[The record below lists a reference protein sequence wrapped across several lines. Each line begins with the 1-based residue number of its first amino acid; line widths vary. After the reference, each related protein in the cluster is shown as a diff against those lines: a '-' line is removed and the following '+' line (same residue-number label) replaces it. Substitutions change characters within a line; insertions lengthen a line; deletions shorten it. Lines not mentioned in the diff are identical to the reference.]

1 MHNIVYAC
9 PRLWLTV
16 VLLSAISAPIGTAAV
31 DSSMAQPIS
40 TAAFTL
46 PTEDRF
52 PSLAR
57 ATAWLNSEPVS
68 PEALRG
74 KVVLVDF
81 WTYTCINWRRT
92 APYLRAWARK
102 YKDQGLVVI
111 GVHTPEFGFEKDL
124 DNVRRH
130 AKEQDIDYP
139 IAVDSEYGVW
149 QAFDNKYWPALYF
162 IDAQGRVRHHV
173 FGEGEYERS
182 ERIIQQLLAE
192 AGHAVA
198 DRGLVTVDAR
208 GAEASAD
215 WKNLRSPET
224 YVGYGRAERFASPD
238 REVFDRAG
246 VYTAPARLGVND
258 WALSGDWTMKREL
271 AVSNKVNAKLTY
283 RFHARDLHLV
293 MGPTTRGAPVRFR
306 VLIDG
311 QPPGASHGVDVD
323 DEGHGTLDQPRM
335 YQLIRQPTPITDREF
350 EIEFLD
356 AGAEVFSFTFG

>member
-1 MHNIVYAC
+1 
-9 PRLWLTV
+9 LTNGPPAH
-16 VLLSAISAPIGTAAV
+16 SAAGCRS
-31 DSSMAQPIS
+31 
-40 TAAFTL
+40 
-46 PTEDRF
+46 RF
-52 PSLAR
+52 
-57 ATAWLNSEPVS
+57 
-68 PEALRG
+68 
-74 KVVLVDF
+74 
-81 WTYTCINWRRT
+81 
-92 APYLRAWARK
+92 
-102 YKDQGLVVI
+102 
-111 GVHTPEFGFEKDL
+111 
-124 DNVRRH
+124 
-130 AKEQDIDYP
+130 P

-182 ERIIQQLLAE
+182 ERIIQQLLTE

-198 DRGLVTVDAR
+198 DRGLVTVDAH

-246 VYTAPARLGVND
+246 VYTAPARLGIND

-293 MGPTTRGAPVRFR
+293 MGPTTRGAPMRFR

-323 DEGHGTLDQPRM
+323 DEGHGTLDQSRM